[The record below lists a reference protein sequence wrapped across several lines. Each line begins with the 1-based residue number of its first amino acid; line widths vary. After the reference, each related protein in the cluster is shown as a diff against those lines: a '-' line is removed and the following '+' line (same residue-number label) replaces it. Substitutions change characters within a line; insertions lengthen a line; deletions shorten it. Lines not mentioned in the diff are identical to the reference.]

1 MDTLP
6 NWVQY
11 LCDSKAIDNWL
22 SLLTWLLGVLS

>member
-1 MDTLP
+1 MWQVL
-6 NWVQY
+6 QY

>member
-11 LCDSKAIDNWL
+11 LSDSKAIDNWL
-22 SLLTWLLGVLS
+22 QMLLEVLRWLA